1 MTKIKGITVVLVD
14 KVEVGTDSFG
24 TTLHKDVDV
33 EVDNVIVSPTSTDD
47 VVNEMNLT
55 GKRAIYTLAIPKGDY
70 HEWANREVKFFDKRW
85 RTIGMPL
92 EGIEEMIPLDWN
104 KKVTV
109 EAYE

>member
-1 MTKIKGITVVLVD
+1 MTKIKGITVTLVD
-14 KVEVGTDSFG
+14 KVEVGKDPFG
-24 TTLHKDVDV
+24 TVLHKDVDIDV
-33 EVDNVIVSPTSTDD
+33 ANVLVSPTSTDD

-55 GKRAIYTLAIPKGDY
+55 GKRAIYTLAIPKGDN
-70 HEWANREVKFFDKRW
+70 HEWANREVKFFGKTW
-85 RTIGMPL
+85 RTIGIPL